1 MNFPKTLDRPGNMRY
16 NTDRKRKEIKKMNAN
31 EIREKIE
38 KVEFRI
44 FCEECADFLDWGAWH
59 KLKAELADLKR
70 QLKEMES

>member
-1 MNFPKTLDRPGNMRY
+1 
-16 NTDRKRKEIKKMNAN
+16 MNAN

-70 QLKEMES
+70 QLKEMEG